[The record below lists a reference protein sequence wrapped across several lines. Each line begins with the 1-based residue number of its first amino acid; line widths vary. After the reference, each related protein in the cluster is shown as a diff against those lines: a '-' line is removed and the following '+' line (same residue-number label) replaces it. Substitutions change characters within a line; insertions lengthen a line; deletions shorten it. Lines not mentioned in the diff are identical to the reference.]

1 MPMHQMMLIATTKC
15 IQELKDGLQIQ
26 DCYTGG
32 GQKNM
37 MHNTDIVIFNKTI
50 GADRREVFLPTIIND
65 VCWYGSRSLDGSGA
79 ASGKYAVRIPY
90 RSEVEGRKT
99 YVSEV
104 EYARTTLEEKKHLWT
119 LQKNCYVMAFK
130 KSILRGRKE
139 LDPVEVLE
147 IGKVID
153 DFFVVTEYADNT
165 IRGTERTKHWR
176 VGGS

>member
-1 MPMHQMMLIATTKC
+1 
-15 IQELKDGLQIQ
+15 
-26 DCYTGG
+26 
-32 GQKNM
+32 M

-50 GADRREVFLPTIIND
+50 GADRREVFLPTIIHD
-65 VCWYGSRSLDGSGA
+65 VCWYGSRSLDGSGS